1 MTTLKDIAERAGVNV
16 STASRAL
23 NGRKGISEEVR
34 ARICSIADEL
44 NYTPNLSARIMVGK
58 HSRIIGFVVP
68 EIVSNYFARI
78 TSELERQLQDQGYSV
93 MIVNSQFKREKE
105 IEALN
110 NFCKYSVDGI
120 FLACTV
126 HQDVLDQFKPILRDK
141 NIPLVLL
148 EARLHSDDYNYI
160 MIDDEAGMVQAIA
173 YLLKKGYKR
182 IGFMSE
188 YVTDVMR
195 NAMFVSA
202 IRKNGLD
209 PADNPIYTHP
219 TKRFEEAGYELM
231 QQILRD
237 PNRPRAFLAG
247 YDDMAIGAIRAAE
260 EAGFSVPRDF
270 AIIGNDNIR
279 EAPFLHT
286 SLSTLSP
293 PIERMVELG
302 VRMML
307 DCIREHDLDSIHR
320 VTLKP
325 ELILREST

>member
-1 MTTLKDIAERAGVNV
+1 MNNLNVNMKNRTIEMTKKFAAASSKFGTEEYKTLQ
-16 STASRAL
+16 
-23 NGRKGISEEVR
+23 EVR
-34 ARICSIADEL
+34 RDYPSYKVVTITRKASKSDS
-44 NYTPNLSARIMVGK
+44 SAFKGLTYEYMEK
-58 HSRIIGFVVP
+58 
-68 EIVSNYFARI
+68 
-78 TSELERQLQDQGYSV
+78 YSV

-160 MIDDEAGMVQAIA
+160 MIDDEAGMVQAIE
-173 YLLKKGYKR
+173 YLLQKGYGR

-195 NAMFVSA
+195 NAMFISA
-202 IRKNGLD
+202 IRRNGLD

-237 PNRPRAFLAG
+237 PSRPRAFLAG